1 MNDPSVWLDLPALL
15 ASILL
20 LDAFLGEPPN
30 ALHPVAWFG
39 RAADGME
46 KICRRFFGSGIF
58 SGFVGWLL
66 LTVPPSAAVFFLVR
80 YGQTA
85 NVYCGFACCAVIGY
99 FTVALRSLLE
109 HSRRIRKPL
118 MQGDLGAARRAL
130 SMIVS
135 RKTETLDESEIV
147 RGGVESLGENLIDA
161 VTGALFW
168 IVIGYACGGLPGAAA
183 AGVFL
188 RCVNTLDACWGY
200 RNERY
205 LTFGRVAAK
214 TDDWIF
220 FLPARLTLPAV
231 ALGALLTGGSFT
243 ACLKTG
249 WKHRKHHPSP
259 NSCYG
264 MAGFAGALGIRL
276 GGPTEYS
283 DGLEPY
289 SRWGE
294 GRSSLDW
301 RDLRRA
307 EWLTAATAVIFA
319 GCLSGIWYGIWWFCA
334 GS

>member
-1 MNDPSVWLDLPALL
+1 MNATAWLNLPVLL

-20 LDAFLGEPPN
+20 LDAVLGEPPN
-30 ALHPVAWFG
+30 AVHPVAWFG
-39 RAADGME
+39 RAAGRME
-46 KICRRFFGSGIF
+46 KFCRKFFGNGVF
-58 SGFVGWLL
+58 SGFIGWLL
-66 LTVPPSAAVFFLVR
+66 LTVPPSAAAFLLVR
-80 YGQTA
+80 YGLTV
-85 NVYCGFACCAVIGY
+85 NPYCGFAFCAAIGY

-118 MQGDLGAARRAL
+118 MQGDLVSARRAL
-130 SMIVS
+130 GMIVS
-135 RKTETLDESEIV
+135 RKTETLEESEIV

-168 IVIGYACGGLPGAAA
+168 IAAGYVCCGLPGAAA

-205 LTFGRVAAK
+205 LTFGRIAAK

-220 FLPARLTLPAV
+220 FLPARLTLPAI
-231 ALGALLTGGSFT
+231 ALGALVIGGGFT
-243 ACLKTG
+243 DCLETG
-249 WKHRKHHPSP
+249 WKHRKDHPSP

-283 DGLEPY
+283 DGLEQY
-289 SRWGE
+289 SCWGG
-294 GRSSLDW
+294 GRSRLDW

-307 EWLTAATAVIFA
+307 EWLTASAALSFAVL
-319 GCLSGIWYGIWWFCA
+319 LSCVWWGCA
-334 GS
+334 GY

>member
-1 MNDPSVWLDLPALL
+1 MNDAAPWLNLPVLL
-15 ASILL
+15 AAILL
-20 LDAFLGEPPN
+20 LDAVLGEPPN
-30 ALHPVAWFG
+30 AVHPVAWFG
-39 RAADGME
+39 RAAGWME
-46 KICRRFFGSGIF
+46 KFCRRFFGNGVF
-58 SGFVGWLL
+58 SGSVGWLL
-66 LTVPPSAAVFFLVR
+66 LTVPPSAAAFLLVR
-80 YGQTA
+80 YGLTVNA
-85 NVYCGFACCAVIGY
+85 YCGFAFCAAIGY
-99 FTVALRSLLE
+99 FTVALRSLLD

-118 MQGDLGAARRAL
+118 MRGDLAAARYAL

-168 IVIGYACGGLPGAAA
+168 IAVGYGCGGLPGAAA

-205 LTFGRVAAK
+205 LTFGRIAAK
-214 TDDWIF
+214 SDDWIF
-220 FLPARLTLPAV
+220 FLPARLTLPAI
-231 ALGALLTGGSFT
+231 ALAALLTGGRFMD
-243 ACLKTG
+243 CLKTG
-249 WKHRKHHPSP
+249 WKHRKDHPSP

-283 DGLEPY
+283 DGLERY
-289 SRWGE
+289 TFWGE
-294 GRSSLDW
+294 GRNRLDW

-307 EWLTAATAVIFA
+307 EWLTAASAVIFA
-319 GCLSGIWYGIWWFCA
+319 LFLSCIRQGFTGY
-334 GS
+334 